1 MKLMKNFKYMTTSMM
16 LAGSVLISAVAMPA
30 AAMAATKD
38 IGEAKAKEIAL
49 ADAGFSEKDVYFD
62 RTETGTEKGAA
73 VYEIEFKTKTEDYG
87 YDVSVVDGEIVSYSW
102 EMITPKDGG
111 AAVSEE
117 KAKDIALKDAGLAS
131 KDVTFD
137 RIKNGTEDGVA
148 VYEIEFNSKEKEYD
162 YDITKNGGKIVSRA
176 WEVKTPA
183 CVAAAEQAEKK
194 TTTNK
199 SARDTAIDTAL
210 AHAGLERSEVSGL
223 KCEKDHDDGTEIY
236 EVEFKHGG
244 YEYSY
249 DIDAKTFRI
258 LDWDKDIDD

>member
-30 AAMAATKD
+30 AMAATKD

-49 ADAGFSEKDVYFD
+49 ADAGLSEKDVFFD
-62 RTETGTEKGAA
+62 RIETGHEKGAA

-111 AAVSEE
+111 SAVSEE
-117 KAKDIALKDAGLAS
+117 KAKGIALKDADLS
-131 KDVTFD
+131 DKDVTFD
-137 RIKNGTEDGVA
+137 RIENGTEDGVA

-194 TTTNK
+194 TTTKK